1 LSGRIDVKRGAASIT
16 REYGKVRDK
25 SWIGNEDVT
34 CAGYGER
41 ARAAFALMSN
51 LVRKAFSHP
60 MLALG
65 STLLWGIVEFGALV
79 RSRWARTHK
88 A

>member
-1 LSGRIDVKRGAASIT
+1 
-16 REYGKVRDK
+16 
-25 SWIGNEDVT
+25 
-34 CAGYGER
+34 
-41 ARAAFALMSN
+41 MSN